1 MTILSELNAKTVT
14 PPQREVV
21 YRHTVTV
28 RLTHWINA
36 LIFVV
41 LLASGLRIFNHHAAL
56 YWGNDGH
63 EGMPSFLSI
72 VALED
77 ADTGKPMGVTA
88 IMGRNFDT
96 TGVLG
101 VSYGFNGE
109 PVEGAFP
116 NWLTLPVD
124 LGLARAVHF
133 DAAWLLVLNGVVYLL
148 SGLLSGHFRSD
159 LLPAARELALRH
171 VLADVWNHIRLR
183 RTRGPAARH
192 YNVLQKLAYV
202 AVIFVLLP
210 VMVLSGLTMSPGAT
224 AAMPFLFDLFGGRQS
239 ARTIHFLVTDL
250 LVLFVLVHV
259 IQVIITGA
267 FNNMRAMITGRYAI
281 LPESGT

>member
-1 MTILSELNAKTVT
+1 MSVLSEPRASSA

-21 YRHTVTV
+21 YRHTVMV

-36 LIFVV
+36 MIFVL

-63 EGMPSFLSI
+63 DGMPSFLSI
-72 VALED
+72 ASLED
-77 ADTGKPMGVTA
+77 ADTGKPVGVTT
-88 IMGRNFDT
+88 IMGRSFVT
-96 TGVLG
+96 TGLLG
-101 VSYGFNGE
+101 VSYGINGE
-109 PVEGAFP
+109 TVEGAFP
-116 NWLTLPVD
+116 NWLSFPVH

-133 DAAWLLVLNGVVYLL
+133 AAAWLLALNGLVYLL
-148 SGLLSGHFRSD
+148 SGVFSGHFRRD
-159 LLPAARELALRH
+159 LLPAARELAPRH
-171 VLADVWNHIRLR
+171 VLADIWNHIRLR
-183 RTRGPAARH
+183 RARGAAARH

-210 VMVLSGLTMSPGAT
+210 AMVLSGLTMSPGAT

-239 ARTIHFLVTDL
+239 ARTIHFLVADL

-281 LPESGT
+281 LPESRK

>member
-1 MTILSELNAKTVT
+1 MSVLSEPQASA
-14 PPQREVV
+14 PPQCEVM
-21 YRHTVTV
+21 YRHTVAV

-36 LIFVV
+36 VIFVL
-41 LLASGLRIFNHHAAL
+41 LLASGLRIFNYHAAL

-63 EGMPSFLSI
+63 GGMPSFLSI
-72 VALED
+72 VSLED
-77 ADTGKPMGVTA
+77 ADTGKAVGVTT
-88 IMGRNFDT
+88 IMGHSFDT

-101 VSYGFNGE
+101 VSYGINGE

-116 NWLTLPVD
+116 NWLTLPVG

-133 DAAWLLVLNGVVYLL
+133 DAAWLLVLNGLVYLL
-148 SGLLSGHFRSD
+148 SGLFSGHFHRD
-159 LLPAARELALRH
+159 LLPAAKELAPRH
-171 VLADVWNHIRLR
+171 VLSDFWNHIRLR
-183 RTRGPAARH
+183 RTRGPATRH

-224 AAMPFLFDLFGGRQS
+224 AAMPLLFDLFGGRQS

-250 LVLFVLVHV
+250 LVLFVLVHI

-281 LPESGT
+281 LPESGK

>member
-1 MTILSELNAKTVT
+1 MSVLGEAQASSA
-14 PPQREVV
+14 PPQWEVM

-28 RLTHWINA
+28 RLTHWINVV
-36 LIFVV
+36 IFVL
-41 LLASGLRIFNHHAAL
+41 LLASGLRIFNYHAAL

-63 EGMPSFLSI
+63 DGMPSFLSI
-72 VALED
+72 VALES
-77 ADTGKPMGVTA
+77 ADTGKPMGMTT
-88 IMGRNFDT
+88 IIGHSFDT

-101 VSYGFNGE
+101 VSYGINGE

-116 NWLTLPVD
+116 NWLTSPID

-148 SGLLSGHFRSD
+148 SGLFSGHFRRD
-159 LLPAARELALRH
+159 LLPAARELAPRH
-171 VLADVWNHIRLR
+171 VLADIWNHVRLR
-183 RTRGPAARH
+183 RARGPAARH

-202 AVIFVLLP
+202 TVIFVLLP

-259 IQVIITGA
+259 IQVIVTGA

-281 LPESGT
+281 LRESRK

>member
-1 MTILSELNAKTVT
+1 MSVPGEPQASSA
-14 PPQREVV
+14 PPQCEVV

-36 LIFVV
+36 VIFVL
-41 LLASGLRIFNHHAAL
+41 LLASGLRIFNYHAAL

-63 EGMPSFLSI
+63 DGMPSFLSI
-72 VALED
+72 VVLED
-77 ADTGKPMGVTA
+77 AATGKPRGVTT
-88 IMGRNFDT
+88 IMGHSFDT

-101 VSYGFNGE
+101 VSYRVDGE

-116 NWLTLPVD
+116 NWLSLPVD

-133 DAAWLLVLNGVVYLL
+133 DAAWLLVLNGLVYLL
-148 SGLLSGHFRSD
+148 SGLFSGHFRRD
-159 LLPAARELALRH
+159 LLPAANDLAPRH
-171 VLADVWNHIRLR
+171 VLADIWNHIRLR

-192 YNVLQKLAYV
+192 YNVLQKLAYL

-210 VMVLSGLTMSPGAT
+210 AMVLSGLTMSPGAT
-224 AAMPFLFDLFGGRQS
+224 AAMPFLLDLFGGRQS

-259 IQVIITGA
+259 IQVIIAGA

-281 LPESGT
+281 LPESGA